1 MTRAERPAPSH
12 RTVLSQDP
20 HSGSRQPVDMPSV
33 SDLGSA
39 HVTALVA
46 EATGRER
53 RDDPVLPRT
62 GGPAGNA
69 VLTAWTGLVLLVL
82 SVAELLTLFNVRGLL
97 SWHVAIGAL
106 LVPPALMKTAT
117 TGWRIVRYYVGDASY
132 RTAGPP
138 PMALRL
144 LGPLVVL
151 STLGLLGSGVL
162 LVVVGNDGSQRNF
175 ISFLGLGV
183 SWVTVHKG
191 MFVIWGGA
199 TGLHL
204 LGRIVPALMLTLG
217 RTRAV
222 RVPGGWARSLMIGT
236 AAAVAVLLAVLL
248 VRADGS
254 WAHDRHGR
262 FDDGAPAPSGVGA
275 GHEIDV

>member
-1 MTRAERPAPSH
+1 MSTAPAH
-12 RTVLSQDP
+12 G
-20 HSGSRQPVDMPSV
+20 SGPV
-33 SDLGSA
+33 A
-39 HVTALVA
+39 ALIA

-69 VLTAWTGLVLLVL
+69 ILTAWTGLVLLVL
-82 SVAELLTLFNVRGLL
+82 SVAELLTLFDVRGLL

-106 LVPPALMKTAT
+106 LIPPALMKTAT
-117 TGWRIVRYYVGDASY
+117 TAWRMAGYYLGAASY

-151 STLGLLGSGVL
+151 STSGLLGSGVL
-162 LVVVGNDGSQRNF
+162 LVLLGNDTGQRSLLSIAGF
-175 ISFLGLGV
+175 EV
-183 SWVTVHKG
+183 SWVTLHQGFFAVW
-191 MFVIWGGA
+191 VAA

-204 LGRIVPALMLTLG
+204 LGRLIPALVLTSG
-217 RTRAV
+217 RARDL
-222 RVPGGWARSLMIGT
+222 RVPGSWARIVVTGSS
-236 AAAVAVLLAVLL
+236 AAVAVLLAVLL

-254 WAHDRHGR
+254 WSHDRWGR
-262 FDDGAPAPSGVGA
+262 GDDGAAVSRR
-275 GHEIDV
+275 

>member
-1 MTRAERPAPSH
+1 
-12 RTVLSQDP
+12 
-20 HSGSRQPVDMPSV
+20 MPSV

-39 HVTALVA
+39 HVAALVA

-53 RDDPVLPRT
+53 REDPVLPGT

-82 SVAELLTLFNVRGLL
+82 SVAELLTLFDVRGLV

-106 LVPPALMKTAT
+106 LVPPALMKTAS
-117 TGWRIVRYYVGDASY
+117 TGWRILRYYVGDASY
-132 RTAGPP
+132 RAAGPP

-162 LVVVGNDGSQRNF
+162 LVLLGNDGGQRSF
-175 ISFLGLGV
+175 LSFLGFGV
-183 SWVTVHKG
+183 SWVAVHKG
-191 MFVIWGGA
+191 FFVIWGGA

-204 LGRIVPALMLTLG
+204 LGRIVPALALTFG
-217 RTRAV
+217 RARAT
-222 RVPGGWARSLMIGT
+222 RVPGGWARSLMIG
-236 AAAVAVLLAVLL
+236 AAATLAVLLAVLL

-254 WAHDRHGR
+254 WGHDRHER
-262 FDDGAPAPSGVGA
+262 FDDGAPVPSQVGPMH
-275 GHEIDV
+275 GMRV

>member
-1 MTRAERPAPSH
+1 MH
-12 RTVLSQDP
+12 
-20 HSGSRQPVDMPSV
+20 SV

-39 HVTALVA
+39 HVAALVA

-106 LVPPALMKTAT
+106 LVPPALIKTAT
-117 TGWRIVRYYVGDASY
+117 TGWRIVRYYIGDASY

-162 LVVVGNDGSQRNF
+162 LVVLGNDGSQRNF

-191 MFVIWGGA
+191 MFVVWGGA

-217 RTRAV
+217 RARPM
-222 RVPGGWARSLMIGT
+222 RVPGGWARSLVIGT

-254 WAHDRHGR
+254 WGHDRRGR
-262 FDDGAPAPSGVGA
+262 FDDGAPVPSGVGTTR
-275 GHEIDV
+275 EIGV

>member
-1 MTRAERPAPSH
+1 
-12 RTVLSQDP
+12 
-20 HSGSRQPVDMPSV
+20 VDMQSV
-33 SDLGSA
+33 SELGSA
-39 HVTALVA
+39 QVAALVA

-82 SVAELLTLFNVRGLL
+82 SVAELLTLVNVRSLL

-132 RTAGPP
+132 RAAGPP

-162 LVVVGNDGSQRNF
+162 LVLVGNDSGQRSF
-175 ISFLGLGV
+175 ISFLGFGV
-183 SWVTVHKG
+183 GWVTVHQG
-191 MFVIWGGA
+191 FFLVWVGA

-204 LGRIVPALMLTLG
+204 LGRIIPALMLTFG
-217 RTRAV
+217 RARDL
-222 RVPGGWARSLMIGT
+222 RVPGGWARSALIGT
-236 AAAVAVLLAVLL
+236 AATLAVLLAVLL

-254 WAHDRHGR
+254 WGHDRSGR
-262 FDDGAPAPSGVGA
+262 FDDGAPVPSLVSGTHLTRV
-275 GHEIDV
+275 